1 MALKKMRAK
10 SHGGLTKRIQKT
22 GGKKPKL
29 LSKRVNVAHR
39 MIKKSRERV
48 LRARRKTTLSNAHD
62 KFIKAL

>member
-22 GGKKPKL
+22 GSNKL
-29 LSKRVNVAHR
+29 VIKRINASHR

-48 LRARRKTTLSNAHD
+48 LKSRRKTTLSKAHD
-62 KFIKAL
+62 KFLKAISL